1 MDDVKLAAIVDAIV
15 RELQAS
21 GAVKTN
27 GSDSAAVSSSLSA
40 PSAVPVKSRTA
51 ASTANLSLDLPD
63 PTLREHRYRAR
74 VKNPKDANGL
84 RALMD
89 STTAR
94 IGVGR
99 AGPRYSTASLL
110 LFQGDHAVTQD
121 ALYRDVDQTLLDQ
134 FNLFTVQTKITGGKQ
149 EYLLRPDLG
158 RLLNDDAK
166 RIINEKCQKNVNIQL
181 CVGDGLS
188 AAAIEANLRQ
198 IFPVIKQGVQ
208 NAGLTFGTPFFI
220 KYARVGVMNDVGELI
235 KPDVVIL
242 LIGERPPVMTLEERV
257 HGVGGSDQVAQRLS
271 AIGPAGPAPGAVAIV
286 ERIQAPLDARGEVE
300 CVQPEDSDENV
311 SILARLA
318 SDRLR
323 GAIVEDL
330 HVARVERG
338 ENGRGLRC
346 GAARVGSP
354 RVGAGQQHER
364 REPQSHEQRCA
375 RSMTRHN
382 SLLLSSPDPR
392 HSLVRKV
399 V

>member
-1 MDDVKLAAIVDAIV
+1 MDDAKLAAIVDAIV
-15 RELQAS
+15 RELQGS

-27 GSDSAAVSSSLSA
+27 GPDTAAPAAVSSTLSA
-40 PSAVPVKSRTA
+40 PSAVPVKPRTA
-51 ASTANLSLDLPD
+51 TSTANLSIDLPD
-63 PTLREHRYRAR
+63 PTLPELRYKPR

-84 RALMD
+84 KALVE

-121 ALYRDVDQTLLDQ
+121 ALYRDVDQKLLDQ
-134 FNLFTVQTKITGGKQ
+134 FNLFSVQTKITGGKQ
-149 EYLLRPDLG
+149 EYLLRPNLG

-242 LIGERPPVMTLEERV
+242 LIGERPGLGRAESM
-257 HGVGGSDQVAQRLS
+257 S
-271 AIGPAGPAPGAVAIV
+271 AYMGYKPKYGDT
-286 ERIQAPLDARGEVE
+286 DA
-300 CVQPEDSDENV
+300 
-311 SILARLA
+311 
-318 SDRLR
+318 DRDVVCN
-323 GAIVEDL
+323 IF
-330 HVARVERG
+330 
-338 ENGRGLRC
+338 ENGGTNPLEA
-346 GAARVGSP
+346 GAFVVQLA
-354 RVGAGQQHER
+354 QN
-364 REPQSHEQRCA
+364 
-375 RSMTRHN
+375 M
-382 SLLLSSPDPR
+382 
-392 HSLVRKV
+392 RKSQASGV
-399 V
+399 KLKLAK

>member
-1 MDDVKLAAIVDAIV
+1 MDDAKLAAIVDAIV
-15 RELQAS
+15 RELQAT
-21 GAVKTN
+21 GAVKSPA
-27 GSDSAAVSSSLSA
+27 SDNSSTAVSPTLSA
-40 PSAVPVKSRTA
+40 PSAVPVKPRA
-51 ASTANLSLDLPD
+51 ATSTANLSIDLPD
-63 PTLREHRYRAR
+63 PTLPEFRYKPR
-74 VKNPKDANGL
+74 VKNPKDANGVK
-84 RALMD
+84 ALVE

-121 ALYRDVDQTLLDQ
+121 ALYRDVDQKLLDQ

-220 KYARVGVMNDVGELI
+220 KYARVGVLNDIGELI

-242 LIGERPPVMTLEERV
+242 LIGERPGLGRAESMSAYMGYKPKYGDTDADRDVVCNIFEGGGTNPLEAGAFVVQLAQNMRKSQAS
-257 HGVGGSDQVAQRLS
+257 GVKLK
-271 AIGPAGPAPGAVAIV
+271 
-286 ERIQAPLDARGEVE
+286 
-300 CVQPEDSDENV
+300 
-311 SILARLA
+311 LA
-318 SDRLR
+318 
-323 GAIVEDL
+323 
-330 HVARVERG
+330 
-338 ENGRGLRC
+338 
-346 GAARVGSP
+346 
-354 RVGAGQQHER
+354 
-364 REPQSHEQRCA
+364 
-375 RSMTRHN
+375 
-382 SLLLSSPDPR
+382 
-392 HSLVRKV
+392 K
-399 V
+399 

>member
-1 MDDVKLAAIVDAIV
+1 MDEAKLAAIVDAIV
-15 RELQAS
+15 RELQAA
-21 GAVKTN
+21 GAVKTP
-27 GSDSAAVSSSLSA
+27 GSDSGNESVSTTLSA
-40 PSAVPVKSRTA
+40 PSAVPVKPRTA
-51 ASTANLSLDLPD
+51 TSTANLSIDLPD
-63 PTLREHRYRAR
+63 PTLPEHRYKAR

-110 LFQGDHAVTQD
+110 LFQSDHAVTQD
-121 ALYRDVDQTLLDQ
+121 ALYRDVDQKLLDQ

-166 RIINEKCQKNVNIQL
+166 RIINEKCQKNINIQL

-242 LIGERPPVMTLEERV
+242 LIGERPGLGRAESM
-257 HGVGGSDQVAQRLS
+257 S
-271 AIGPAGPAPGAVAIV
+271 AYMGYKPKYGDT
-286 ERIQAPLDARGEVE
+286 DA
-300 CVQPEDSDENV
+300 
-311 SILARLA
+311 
-318 SDRLR
+318 DRDVVCN
-323 GAIVEDL
+323 IF
-330 HVARVERG
+330 
-338 ENGRGLRC
+338 ENGGTNPLEA
-346 GAARVGSP
+346 GAFVVQLA
-354 RVGAGQQHER
+354 QN
-364 REPQSHEQRCA
+364 
-375 RSMTRHN
+375 M
-382 SLLLSSPDPR
+382 
-392 HSLVRKV
+392 RKSQASGV
-399 V
+399 KLKLAK